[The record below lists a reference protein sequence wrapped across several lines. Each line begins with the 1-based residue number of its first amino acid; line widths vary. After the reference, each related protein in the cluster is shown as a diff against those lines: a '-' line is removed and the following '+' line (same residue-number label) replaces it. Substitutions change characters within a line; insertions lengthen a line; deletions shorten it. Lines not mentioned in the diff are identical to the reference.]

1 MPVKYLDGIQS
12 TSCKCVRGLT
22 RFCRDYDEAYP
33 KCACVVRSVTA
44 KTLAVDP
51 LSSDHSKNGGF

>member
-12 TSCKCVRGLT
+12 TKSCKCVRGLT
-22 RFCRDYDEAYP
+22 HVSADEAFYNEAYP
-33 KCACVVRSVTA
+33 KCACVAA